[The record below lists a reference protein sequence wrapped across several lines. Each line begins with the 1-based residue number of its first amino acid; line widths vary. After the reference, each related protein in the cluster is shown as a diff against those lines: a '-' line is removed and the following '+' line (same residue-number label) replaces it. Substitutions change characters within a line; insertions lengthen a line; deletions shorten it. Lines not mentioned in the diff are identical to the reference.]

1 MSSAHETHDHG
12 APHDAAHGSLKS
24 YLIGFVLAVILT
36 VVPFLLAMNGYFTP
50 ATTAAV
56 VIGLAVVQI
65 LVHLVY
71 FLHMDPKSEGGWNI
85 LALIFTVIILA
96 IVLAGSIWV
105 MHHLDTNM
113 MPMYMSPED
122 ARNMP

>member
-12 APHDAAHGSLKS
+12 TPHDAAHGSLKA
-24 YLIGFVLAVILT
+24 YLIGFVLAVVLT

-50 ATTAAV
+50 GTTAAI
-56 VIGLAVVQI
+56 VIGIAVVQI

-71 FLHMDPKSEGGWNI
+71 FLHLDPKSEGGWNI

-113 MPMYMSPED
+113 MPMYMTPD
-122 ARNMP
+122 DVRNMP

>member
-12 APHDAAHGSLKS
+12 TPHDAAHGSLKS

-50 ATTAAV
+50 STTAAI
-56 VIGLAVVQI
+56 VIGFAVIQI

-85 LALIFTVIILA
+85 LALIFTGIILA

-122 ARNMP
+122 MRNMP